1 MIRAL
6 LCGGDSFEGDLQGS
20 LLAREGV
27 EIHKA
32 RTLEEAR
39 EIAVGMNLHLILV
52 DQDLPDVERIVVG
65 LRQQEPTRS
74 CSIVAVA
81 RGDFDP
87 KDAAVLEVG
96 ANAVLRLPVAPEW
109 DVRLTRLVSVPGR
122 RDVRIA
128 VGFKVRGLWGEVP
141 IPALALNLSLHGML
155 AEAQADLQ
163 VGDEIGLTFEVGT
176 DPVRI
181 SGTGR
186 VVRKASPTRVGLEFV
201 DLEGASPQELG
212 AFLATESGL

>member
-6 LCGGDSFEGDLQGS
+6 LCGAESFEADLQGS
-20 LLAREGV
+20 LLSREGV

-32 RTLEEAR
+32 QTLEEAR
-39 EIAVGMNLHLILV
+39 EIAATVNLHLILV
-52 DQDLPDVERIVVG
+52 DQDLPGVERIVVG
-65 LRQQEPTRS
+65 LRRELPTRA

-87 KDAAVLEVG
+87 KDAEVLEVG

-155 AEAQADLQ
+155 AEAQTELQ
-163 VGDEIGLTFEVGT
+163 VGDEIGLSFEVPT
-176 DPVRI
+176 SPVAI

-186 VVRKASPTRVGLEFV
+186 VVRKAGPTRVGLEFV
-201 DLEGASPQELG
+201 ELDGESPQELG
-212 AFLATESGL
+212 AFLAAEGGL